1 MQVKEIKSNY
11 LREYIYK
18 KQSDLNFIILY
29 YNIISTI

>member
-11 LREYIYK
+11 LKEYIYK
-18 KQSDLNFIILY
+18 KQSDPNFIILY